1 MIKRTVVL
9 NFPKSVVKEPI
20 TYKLVKDFDL
30 MFNILRA
37 KIKPDERGNLIIQ
50 LKGSEEN
57 MEKAYE
63 YITSIGVEWNA
74 LAKGVKIDEKKC
86 IHCTACTSLCPT
98 KALDVDRKT
107 MKVIFDDEKCIACE
121 ICLSVCSYNAIS
133 MDL

>member
-37 KIKPDERGNLIIQ
+37 KIKPGEQGNLIIQ
-50 LKGSEEN
+50 LKGSQKN
-57 MEKAYE
+57 MEKAYD
-63 YITSIGVEWNA
+63 YITNIGIEWKA
-74 LAKGVKIDEKKC
+74 LAKGIKWDEEKC

-98 KALDVDRKT
+98 NSLYVDRET
-107 MKVIFDDEKCIACE
+107 MKVVFDHDKCIACE
-121 ICLSVCSYNAIS
+121 ICLSACSYNAIS